1 MGARIW
7 TMQLA
12 LITAFCFAMT
22 AAPASSVDAPIALW
36 LDAKSAQASASFG
49 AIGGSDPAALG
60 FDPSLQLTAQ
70 LAGQTN
76 SSRIQLSYSK
86 HGARYLAKIP
96 FAAPFLL
103 EASAVVPKVKDGT
116 LVKYWANADRV
127 VRPNDWFNVQDEA
140 KAELEIT
147 LRDPWMKQ
155 PVDSQMD
162 IDRQMPRTENA
173 ASVDQCPRGQSW
185 YMGDAC
191 FIAVVRFNQSLFGAA
206 EINITTYANGSAL
219 RTDMLPASALGVAVI
234 RVPISASNTT
244 YASVSYKQKK
254 SGVHAGQ
261 PYEYVMHFAT
271 TSATIQR

>member
-7 TMQLA
+7 TMQLT
-12 LITAFCFAMT
+12 LIAAFCFAMT

-49 AIGGSDPAALG
+49 AIGGGDPAALG

-70 LAGQTN
+70 RAGQTN
-76 SSRIQLSYSK
+76 SSRTQLSYAK

-127 VRPNDWFNVQDEA
+127 VRPNDWFEVQDEA

-155 PVDSQMD
+155 PAASSQQMD
-162 IDRQMPRTENA
+162 TDRQITRRVSINVRGGSRGIWAMR
-173 ASVDQCPRGQSW
+173 AS
-185 YMGDAC
+185 
-191 FIAVVRFNQSLFGAA
+191 SLWSGLISHFSAQLRS
-206 EINITTYANGSAL
+206 TSLHMQMAL
-219 RTDMLPASALGVAVI
+219 RCVQICSRLQH
-234 RVPISASNTT
+234 
-244 YASVSYKQKK
+244 SVW
-254 SGVHAGQ
+254 
-261 PYEYVMHFAT
+261 
-271 TSATIQR
+271 R